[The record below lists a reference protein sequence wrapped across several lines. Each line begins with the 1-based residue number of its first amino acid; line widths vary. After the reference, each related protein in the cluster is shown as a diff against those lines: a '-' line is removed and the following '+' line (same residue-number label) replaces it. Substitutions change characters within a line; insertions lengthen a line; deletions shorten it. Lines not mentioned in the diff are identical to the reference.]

1 MTETLELAKA
11 LAENEELRVANKEL
25 VLGITT
31 ITLRLLEDI
40 DRQRA
45 ENEGLRAENEGPRA
59 ELRQAI
65 KELADCEQFSD
76 Y

>member
-1 MTETLELAKA
+1 MDSRKLAKA
-11 LAENEELRVANKEL
+11 LAENEKLRE
-25 VLGITT
+25 
-31 ITLRLLEDI
+31 
-40 DRQRA
+40 
-45 ENEGLRAENEGPRA
+45 ENEKLRA

>member
-45 ENEGLRAENEGPRA
+45 ENEGLRAENEGLRA

>member
-1 MTETLELAKA
+1 MDKTRKLAKA
-11 LAENEELRVANKEL
+11 LAENEK
-25 VLGITT
+25 
-31 ITLRLLEDI
+31 
-40 DRQRA
+40 
-45 ENEGLRAENEGPRA
+45 LRAENEKLRA

>member
-1 MTETLELAKA
+1 MTETLALALVV
-11 LAENEELRVANKEL
+11 LAENEELRAANKEL

-45 ENEGLRAENEGPRA
+45 ENEKLRE

-65 KELADCEQFSD
+65 KELAAAQQFSD

>member
-1 MTETLELAKA
+1 MTETMELAKA

-40 DRQRA
+40 ERRHA
-45 ENEGLRAENEGPRA
+45 ENEKLRE